1 MSFSAG
7 LLFGIL
13 AMLGWGI
20 HKILA
25 KKLIDRLGPYEA
37 LVYGNS
43 IFVGM
48 IILYSIITRTFA
60 VPAPKTFLLT
70 IVLAGI
76 ACLGVAALY
85 KAMHIGKVSIVV
97 PVSHVYAAIIVVV
110 GIFFFG
116 EVMTRLQ
123 FFAVFL
129 AIAGT
134 ILVSFKISSL
144 RRMKFKNTSAGI
156 PYALVTIVCW
166 GLSFALIK
174 LVIKEL
180 GPFVTMLYF
189 EVFVLAFLLAPY
201 ALRLAKLKKPS
212 KKDMK
217 LAFLIGLVTFGAEI
231 SYYTG
236 LNMGLVS
243 IIGPISACAL
253 MVTVLLSWLF
263 LGEKIDLNQKIAIA
277 MIFAGILLLAL

>member
-20 HKILA
+20 HKIVA

-43 IFVGM
+43 IFVAM
-48 IILYSIITRTFA
+48 IIIYSAITRTFA
-60 VPAPKTFLLT
+60 VPGTKTLLLT
-70 IVLAGI
+70 IVLAGL
-76 ACLGVAALY
+76 ACIGVAALY

-116 EVMTRLQ
+116 EVMTSLQ

-144 RRMKFKNTSAGI
+144 RRMKLKNTSAGI
-156 PYALVTIVCW
+156 PYALVTIACW

-174 LVIKEL
+174 LVIQEL

-189 EVFVLAFLLAPY
+189 EVFVLAFLFIPY
-201 ALRLAKLKKPS
+201 ILSAANLKKPS
-212 KKDMK
+212 KKDIK
-217 LAFLIGLVTFGAEI
+217 LAFLIGLVSFGAEI

-236 LNMGLVS
+236 LNLGLVS
-243 IIGPISACAL
+243 IVGPVSACAL

-263 LGEKIDLNQKIAIA
+263 LGERIDMNQKIAIA

>member
-13 AMLGWGI
+13 AMLGWGF
-20 HKILA
+20 HKIFA

-43 IFVGM
+43 VFVGM
-48 IILYSIITRTFA
+48 IIIYSAITRTFA
-60 VPAPKTFLLT
+60 VPAPKTLLIT
-70 IVLAGI
+70 IVLAGL
-76 ACLGVAALY
+76 ACLGVVALY
-85 KAMHIGKVSIVV
+85 KAMHVGKVSVVV
-97 PVSHVYAAIIVVV
+97 PVSHVYAAIIVVI

-116 EVMTRLQ
+116 EVMTSLQ
-123 FFAVFL
+123 FFAVLL

-134 ILVSFKISSL
+134 MLVSFRLSDLKRL
-144 RRMKFKNTSAGI
+144 KLKNTSAGI

-174 LVIKEL
+174 IVIQEL

-189 EVFVLAFLLAPY
+189 EVFVLAFLFAPY

-217 LAFLIGLVTFGAEI
+217 FAFLIGLVSFGAEI

-243 IIGPISACAL
+243 IIGPVSACAL

-263 LGEKIDLNQKIAIA
+263 LGERIDLNQKIAIA